1 MSLEALRGLVDKY
14 PWFPA
19 GRLELAGRLC
29 SMQKTDGSEIQ
40 TAALYVYDRSL
51 LYRMAVR
58 TAVPADPDLK
68 KTEPK
73 APAPKVIVVGGDY
86 FSGEDLASVDAPEV
100 SFPSLA
106 KAVQDDPDQ
115 QDQQMLFSDCHFYTE
130 TLARIYAEQ
139 GYFDRAEEVYSKL
152 ILLYPEKSA
161 YFASLIEK
169 LKS

>member
-1 MSLEALRGLVDKY
+1 MPLEALRELLDRY

-19 GRLELAGRLC
+19 ARLELAGRLC

-40 TAALYVYDRSL
+40 TASLYVYDRSV
-51 LYRMAVR
+51 LYRMAVK
-58 TAVPADPDLK
+58 ASVPQDPDLK
-68 KTEPK
+68 K
-73 APAPKVIVVGGDY
+73 APVQKVIVVGGDY
-86 FSGEDLASVDAPEV
+86 FSGDDLASVGAPDV

-106 KAVQDDPDQ
+106 KAASDDSEQ
-115 QDQQMLFSDCHFYTE
+115 QDQQPLFNDCHFYTE